1 MSEANSLIKCQTAKL
16 SDMLTIKKNTLRQ
29 QGRGGGAD
37 LKHYSQYMPQE
48 IAA

>member
-1 MSEANSLIKCQTAKL
+1 MSDIAKL

-29 QGRGGGAD
+29 QGRGGGY

-48 IAA
+48 ITA